1 MQNLDAQSETPLY
14 QQLYL
19 ILREQIESENLK
31 PGQKLT
37 SERTLAARHGIS
49 RATVRQATQ
58 LLAQEG
64 YLHVEQGSGLF
75 VKRPIT
81 KEKLRM
87 ARLAEGIKPQG
98 LVPVPKVLKAGIV
111 GANPA
116 IANYLQIEKEEKV
129 NLLQRR
135 NCSEL
140 G

>member
-19 ILREQIESENLK
+19 ILREQIESENL
-31 PGQKLT
+31 
-37 SERTLAARHGIS
+37 
-49 RATVRQATQ
+49 
-58 LLAQEG
+58 
-64 YLHVEQGSGLF
+64 
-75 VKRPIT
+75 KRPIT